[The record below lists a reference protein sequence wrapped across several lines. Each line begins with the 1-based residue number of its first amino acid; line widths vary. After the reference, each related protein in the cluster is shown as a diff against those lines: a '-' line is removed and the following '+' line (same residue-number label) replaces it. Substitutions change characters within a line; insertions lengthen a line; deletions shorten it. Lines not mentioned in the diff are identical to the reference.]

1 MSMRSMKTILAC
13 ACAVL
18 AVSCA
23 EKNEIAKPAPETRT
37 ITLNATS
44 ETIAS
49 QDKTRTAL
57 DKDGLSVVWKKGDLI
72 QLWYLKNDGFYA
84 KAGELAALSQGIGAV
99 GDGRVTNCEL
109 IGVLRRVVERWF
121 EYGRCLSG
129 VGEYEFP
136 VFVFYRVEYFGAIGA
151 IA

>member
-1 MSMRSMKTILAC
+1 MIFSGE
-13 ACAVL
+13 VL
-18 AVSCA
+18 SLGHTCGLEGNQVLC
-23 EKNEIAKPAPETRT
+23 
-37 ITLNATS
+37 
-44 ETIAS
+44 IAS
-49 QDKTRTAL
+49 CL
-57 DKDGLSVVWKKGDLI
+57 DR
-72 QLWYLKNDGFYA
+72 QLHDAEYIFECHGV
-84 KAGELAALSQGIGAV
+84 QIGAV